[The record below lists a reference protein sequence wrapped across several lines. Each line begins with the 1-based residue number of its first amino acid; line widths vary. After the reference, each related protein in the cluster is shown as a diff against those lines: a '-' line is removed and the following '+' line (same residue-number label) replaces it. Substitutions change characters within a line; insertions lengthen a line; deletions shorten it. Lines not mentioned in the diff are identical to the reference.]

1 MRFMPSPHEALL
13 WEALKGS
20 RLGVGFR
27 RQVLLSCA
35 TKKLYI
41 VDFCA
46 PSVKLVVE
54 VDDASHRNREEQD
67 ARRDAA
73 LRPIGYRVVRIPVA
87 LLERNFAGAVEL
99 IRVALSALGPP

>member
-1 MRFMPSPHEALL
+1 MWSALR
-13 WEALKGS
+13 GS

-27 RQVLLSCA
+27 RQVILGCP

-46 PSVKLVVE
+46 PSAKLVVE
-54 VDDASHRNREEQD
+54 VDDASHLLFKARD

-73 LRPIGYRVVRIPVA
+73 LGRMGYRVVRIPIIH
-87 LLERNFAGAVEL
+87 LEHNFAGAVER
-99 IRVALSALGPP
+99 IREALR